1 MALSRTLT
9 RSTTEAWAG
18 PGADGRDAGPG
29 RWATLLWALIY
40 PPRGERVVPTTSGV
54 VLVSLAIG
62 VGTAAYNRANN
73 ILFLT
78 LALLLSCLVLSGVLS
93 WMNLQRITW
102 RVRAER
108 ALRAGRTTTLGLEV
122 RNGKR
127 LLPTYG
133 LNFEMQAGGERA
145 ERVPLALTSRLDPA
159 GGETCLEWQWRPER
173 RGETAITLVRV
184 SSLFPFGF
192 LRKSY
197 PGRMQRRVW
206 VWPATVPY
214 ERHGVLAPARRASG
228 ETVARVGQSDDLL
241 ALRRYAQGDSQR
253 LIHWK
258 ASARAGEWLVRQFA
272 TEAEQGLSLLIDP
285 DRMRWPRPEQCEL
298 MISLAATLAEDLF
311 REGRLAWVEIVPDAP
326 RRVRRVADL
335 EAVLDRLARI
345 PDGGETVAPQPKRG
359 GVAEP
364 PERHNRVR
372 FMPEGSRGV
381 GAFLDGQRAAHA

>member
-18 PGADGRDAGPG
+18 PGADGREAGPG

-62 VGTAAYNRANN
+62 VGTAAYNTANN

-145 ERVPLALTSRLDPA
+145 EKVPLALTSRLDPA
-159 GGETCLEWQWRPER
+159 VGETCLEWQWRPER
-173 RGETAITLVRV
+173 RGETAIALVRV

-285 DRMRWPRPEQCEL
+285 DRTRWPRPEQCEL

-359 GVAEP
+359 GGAEP
-364 PERHNRVR
+364 PERHNRLR

>member
-1 MALSRTLT
+1 MALTRTPN
-9 RSTTEAWAG
+9 RSTTDAWAG

-62 VGTAAYNRANN
+62 VGTAAYNTANN

-108 ALRAGRTTTLGLEV
+108 SLRAGRTTTLGLEV

-127 LLPTYG
+127 FLPTYG

-145 ERVPLALTSRLDPA
+145 ERVPLALTSRLDPT
-159 GGETCLEWQWRPER
+159 GGETCLEWEWRPER
-173 RGETAITLVRV
+173 RGETAIALVRV

-197 PGRMQRRVW
+197 PGRLRRRVW
-206 VWPATVPY
+206 VWPATIAY
-214 ERHGVLAPARRASG
+214 ERQGVLAPARRASG
-228 ETVARVGQSDDLL
+228 ETVARVGHSDDLL
-241 ALRRYAQGDSQR
+241 ALRRYVPGDSQR

-258 ASARAGEWLVRQFA
+258 ASARTGEWLVRQFA
-272 TEAEQGLSLLIDP
+272 TEAEQGLSLVIDA
-285 DRMRWPRPEQCEL
+285 DRNLWPRPEQCEL

-326 RRVRRVADL
+326 RRVRRVTDL

-345 PDGGETVAPQPKRG
+345 PEGGETVTLPPKRG
-359 GVAEP
+359 GVAEKA
-364 PERHNRVR
+364 ERHNRVR
-372 FMPEGSRGV
+372 FVPEGSRGV

>member
-18 PGADGRDAGPG
+18 PGADGRDSGPG

-62 VGTAAYNRANN
+62 VGTAAYNTANN

-145 ERVPLALTSRLDPA
+145 ERVPLTLTSRLDPA

-173 RGETAITLVRV
+173 RGETAIALVRV

-272 TEAEQGLSLLIDP
+272 TEAEQGLSLLIDA
-285 DRMRWPRPEQCEL
+285 DRTRWPRPEQCEL

-326 RRVRRVADL
+326 RRMRRVADL

-359 GVAEP
+359 GGAEP

>member
-18 PGADGRDAGPG
+18 PGADGRDSGPG

-62 VGTAAYNRANN
+62 VGTAAYNTANN

-133 LNFEMQAGGERA
+133 LIFEMQAGGERA
-145 ERVPLALTSRLDPA
+145 ERVPLALTARLDPA

-173 RGETAITLVRV
+173 RGETAIALVRV

-272 TEAEQGLSLLIDP
+272 TEAEQGLSLLIDA
-285 DRMRWPRPEQCEL
+285 DRTRWPRPEQCEL

-326 RRVRRVADL
+326 RRMRRVADL

-359 GVAEP
+359 GGAEP

>member
-18 PGADGRDAGPG
+18 PGADGREAGPG

-62 VGTAAYNRANN
+62 VGTAAYNTANN

-145 ERVPLALTSRLDPA
+145 EKVPLALTSRLDPA

-173 RGETAITLVRV
+173 RGETAIALVRV

-258 ASARAGEWLVRQFA
+258 ASARTGEWLVRQFA

-285 DRMRWPRPEQCEL
+285 DRTRWPRPEQCEL

-359 GVAEP
+359 GGAEP
-364 PERHNRVR
+364 PERHNRLR

>member
-18 PGADGRDAGPG
+18 PGADGREAGPG

-62 VGTAAYNRANN
+62 VGTAAYNTANN

-258 ASARAGEWLVRQFA
+258 ASARTGEWLVRQFA

-285 DRMRWPRPEQCEL
+285 DRTRWPRPEQCEL

-345 PDGGETVAPQPKRG
+345 PDGGETVALQPKRG

>member
-18 PGADGRDAGPG
+18 PGADGREAGPG

-62 VGTAAYNRANN
+62 VGTAAYNTANN

-145 ERVPLALTSRLDPA
+145 EKVPLALTSRLDPA

-173 RGETAITLVRV
+173 RGETAIALVRV

-272 TEAEQGLSLLIDP
+272 TEAEQGLSLLIDA
-285 DRMRWPRPEQCEL
+285 DRTRWPRPEQCEL

-359 GVAEP
+359 GGAEP
-364 PERHNRVR
+364 PERHNRLR

-381 GAFLDGQRAAHA
+381 GAFLDGQLAAHA

>member
-1 MALSRTLT
+1 
-9 RSTTEAWAG
+9 
-18 PGADGRDAGPG
+18 
-29 RWATLLWALIY
+29 
-40 PPRGERVVPTTSGV
+40 
-54 VLVSLAIG
+54 
-62 VGTAAYNRANN
+62 
-73 ILFLT
+73 
-78 LALLLSCLVLSGVLS
+78 
-93 WMNLQRITW
+93 MNLQRITW

-145 ERVPLALTSRLDPA
+145 EKVPLALTSRLDPA

-173 RGETAITLVRV
+173 RGETAIALVRV

-258 ASARAGEWLVRQFA
+258 ASARTGEWLVRQFA

>member
-1 MALSRTLT
+1 
-9 RSTTEAWAG
+9 
-18 PGADGRDAGPG
+18 
-29 RWATLLWALIY
+29 
-40 PPRGERVVPTTSGV
+40 
-54 VLVSLAIG
+54 
-62 VGTAAYNRANN
+62 
-73 ILFLT
+73 
-78 LALLLSCLVLSGVLS
+78 
-93 WMNLQRITW
+93 
-102 RVRAER
+102 VRAER

-145 ERVPLALTSRLDPA
+145 EKVPLALTSRLDPA

-173 RGETAITLVRV
+173 RGETAIALVRV

-272 TEAEQGLSLLIDP
+272 TEAEQGLSLLIDA
-285 DRMRWPRPEQCEL
+285 DRTRWPRPEQCEL

-359 GVAEP
+359 GGAEP
-364 PERHNRVR
+364 PERHNRLR

-381 GAFLDGQRAAHA
+381 GAFLDGQLAAHA

>member
-18 PGADGRDAGPG
+18 PGADGREAGPG

-62 VGTAAYNRANN
+62 VGTAAYNTANN

-145 ERVPLALTSRLDPA
+145 EKVPLALTSRLDPA

-173 RGETAITLVRV
+173 RGETAIALVRV

-258 ASARAGEWLVRQFA
+258 ASARTGEWLVRQFA

-285 DRMRWPRPEQCEL
+285 DRTRWPRPEQCEL

-359 GVAEP
+359 GGAEP
-364 PERHNRVR
+364 PERHNRLR

-381 GAFLDGQRAAHA
+381 GAFLDGQLAAHA

>member
-18 PGADGRDAGPG
+18 PGADGREAGPG

-62 VGTAAYNRANN
+62 VGTAAYNTANN

-145 ERVPLALTSRLDPA
+145 EKVPLTLTSRLDPA
-159 GGETCLEWQWRPER
+159 GGETCLEWQWRSER
-173 RGETAITLVRV
+173 RGETAIALVRV

-258 ASARAGEWLVRQFA
+258 ASARTGEWLVRQFA
-272 TEAEQGLSLLIDP
+272 TEAEQGLSLLIDA
-285 DRMRWPRPEQCEL
+285 DRTRWPRPEQCEL

-345 PDGGETVAPQPKRG
+345 PDGGGAVAPQPKRG
-359 GVAEP
+359 GGAEP
-364 PERHNRVR
+364 PERHNRLR
-372 FMPEGSRGV
+372 FRPEGSRGV

>member
-18 PGADGRDAGPG
+18 PGADGREAGPG

-62 VGTAAYNRANN
+62 VGTAAYNTANN

-145 ERVPLALTSRLDPA
+145 EKVPLALTSRLDPA

-173 RGETAITLVRV
+173 RGETAIALVRV

-258 ASARAGEWLVRQFA
+258 ASARTGEWLVRQFA
-272 TEAEQGLSLLIDP
+272 TEAEQGLSLLIDA
-285 DRMRWPRPEQCEL
+285 DRTRWPRPEQCEL

-345 PDGGETVAPQPKRG
+345 PDGGETVALQPKRG

>member
-18 PGADGRDAGPG
+18 PGADGREAGPG

-62 VGTAAYNRANN
+62 VGTAAYNTANN

-145 ERVPLALTSRLDPA
+145 EKVPLALTSRLDPA

-173 RGETAITLVRV
+173 RGETAIALVRV

-253 LIHWK
+253 LIPWK
-258 ASARAGEWLVRQFA
+258 ASARTGEWLVRQFA

-285 DRMRWPRPEQCEL
+285 DRTRWPRPEQCEL

-345 PDGGETVAPQPKRG
+345 PDGGEAVAPQPKRG
-359 GVAEP
+359 GGAEP
-364 PERHNRVR
+364 PERHNRLR

>member
-18 PGADGRDAGPG
+18 PGADGRDSGPG

-62 VGTAAYNRANN
+62 VGTAAYNTANN

-173 RGETAITLVRV
+173 RGETAIALVRV

-258 ASARAGEWLVRQFA
+258 ASARTGEWLVRQFA
-272 TEAEQGLSLLIDP
+272 TEAEQGLSLLIDA
-285 DRMRWPRPEQCEL
+285 DRTRWPRPEQCEL

-359 GVAEP
+359 GGAEP

>member
-62 VGTAAYNRANN
+62 VGTAAYNTANN

-145 ERVPLALTSRLDPA
+145 ERVPLAVTSRLDPA

-173 RGETAITLVRV
+173 RGETAIALVRV

-258 ASARAGEWLVRQFA
+258 ASARTGEWLVRQFA
-272 TEAEQGLSLLIDP
+272 TEAEQGLSLLIDA
-285 DRMRWPRPEQCEL
+285 DRTRWPRPEQCEL

-359 GVAEP
+359 GGAEP

>member
-1 MALSRTLT
+1 MASSRTLT

-40 PPRGERVVPTTSGV
+40 PPRGERVAPTTSGV

-62 VGTAAYNRANN
+62 VGTAAYNTANN

-145 ERVPLALTSRLDPA
+145 ERVPLALSARLDPA

-197 PGRMQRRVW
+197 PGRMHRRVW
-206 VWPATVPY
+206 VWPATIPY

-228 ETVARVGQSDDLL
+228 ETVARLGQSDDLL
-241 ALRRYAQGDSQR
+241 GLRRYAQGDSQR

-258 ASARAGEWLVRQFA
+258 ASARTGEWLVRQFA
-272 TEAEQGLSLLIDP
+272 TEAEQGLSLVVDA
-285 DRMRWPRPEQCEL
+285 DCMRWPRPEQCEL

-326 RRVRRVADL
+326 HRVRRLADL
-335 EAVLDRLARI
+335 ETVLDRLARI
-345 PDGGETVAPQPKRG
+345 PEGGETRPLQPKRSG
-359 GVAEP
+359 PAEQ
-364 PERHNRVR
+364 PERHNRLR